1 MKIFIM
7 ATNEGKTSPT
17 VMEYVTLP
25 CLKILHGLM
34 RGPSMI
40 PAALKKDA
48 HNRSSNNENSEPADL
63 KPCEGISLF
72 VDKWL
77 SEMDGQTYEDWQKR
91 ALRYTTTALKSNN
104 ADEKARKTESRSL
117 YLQEKYFKK
126 WYDKTLKRNNS
137 YELDMTSKSSWL
149 KRVLFNPSS
158 RMARE
163 VSRLHEKKNSRKSNR
178 IFFREI
184 EIYVLCL

>member
-48 HNRSSNNENSEPADL
+48 HRSSNNENSEPADL

-117 YLQEKYFKK
+117 YLLEKYFKK

-163 VSRLHEKKNSRKSNR
+163 VSRLHEKKNSRKSNQ